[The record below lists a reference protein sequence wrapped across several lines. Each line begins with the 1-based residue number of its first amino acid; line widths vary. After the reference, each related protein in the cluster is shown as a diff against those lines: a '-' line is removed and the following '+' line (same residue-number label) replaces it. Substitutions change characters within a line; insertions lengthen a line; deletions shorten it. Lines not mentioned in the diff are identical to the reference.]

1 MSRQKCRAIVIISTM
16 GHKSSEVKRHPK
28 PHPDT
33 IVSQF
38 SPLAEFLL
46 DFTVGRG
53 RAMRYSQQIR
63 LHFIIDIANLA

>member
-1 MSRQKCRAIVIISTM
+1 MPRKKCREIVIIPTM

-53 RAMRYSQQIR
+53 RAMR
-63 LHFIIDIANLA
+63 